1 MSTETP
7 NLGLQYLDAAQAQP
21 EVKINDAWDKLDAI
35 SLTVSNT
42 DDSPDVTV
50 DRVRSLVFEG
60 ATLSAL
66 TGNAVHVQID
76 DAGVVREAQWSND
89 VGAITVPINDVIRFC
104 GARRRIKEVTV
115 LTEGGTGSC
124 VIGVWK
130 ANMASHFPPTAADD
144 ITGGHNVTISSG
156 TTLQDST
163 LTGWNTNLYL
173 NDVLKFH
180 LASSSTFTFIV
191 INIRLG

>member
-1 MSTETP
+1 MPTSTP
-7 NLGLQYLDAAQAQP
+7 NLGLEYLDAAQAQP

-35 SLTVSNT
+35 SLSVSNT

-50 DRVRSLVFEG
+50 DHVRSLVFEG

-89 VGAITVPINDVIRFC
+89 VGAITVPINDIIRFC

-130 ANMASHFPPTAADD
+130 ANLASHFPPVAADD

>member
-1 MSTETP
+1 MPTSTP
-7 NLGLQYLDAAQAQP
+7 NLGLEYLDAAQAQP

-35 SLTVSNT
+35 SLSVSNT

-50 DRVRSLVFEG
+50 DHVRSLVFEG

-89 VGAITVPINDVIRFC
+89 VGAITVPINDIIRFC

-130 ANMASHFPPTAADD
+130 ANLASHFPPTAADD

>member
-7 NLGLQYLDAAQAQP
+7 NLGLQYLDAAQSQP
-21 EVKINDAWDKLDAI
+21 EVKINDAWDKIDAI

-60 ATLSAL
+60 ATLSAI
-66 TGNAVHVQID
+66 TGNGVHVQID

-104 GARRRIKEVTV
+104 GARRRIKEITV

-130 ANMASHFPPTAADD
+130 ANLASHFPPTAADD
-144 ITGGHNVTISSG
+144 ITGGHNVTISGG

-173 NDVLKFH
+173 DDVLKFH